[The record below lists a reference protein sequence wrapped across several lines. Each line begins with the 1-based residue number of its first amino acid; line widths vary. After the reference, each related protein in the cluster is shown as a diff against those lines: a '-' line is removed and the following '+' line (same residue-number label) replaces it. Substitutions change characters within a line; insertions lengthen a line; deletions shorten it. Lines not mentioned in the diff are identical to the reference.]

1 MKRRYAIWTALG
13 LFGVASTG
21 LCASNAEVQT
31 SIPAGTNSGAAF
43 QFAAEP
49 DFPSST
55 LAGLGL
61 RAIKTEAVF
70 VVHTQA
76 KAALAAQ
83 VAPVL
88 EAMNRFSREMV
99 GPALRLHGLVLI
111 GNASDLPVALRHS
124 TWVNIDGVTCL
135 VQQTGE
141 SSLPMR
147 NDFSNYMIFPLL
159 AHENVDDGI
168 KAECLG
174 GPLTERSASSRWFV
188 EGIADYCAYQASR
201 KYQGDAAVRLLK
213 KHYLEGLGRLSQH
226 TRDIESGESWWPK
239 NSSGNPDDVQYSYAA
254 AHFAVRTLSEKKG
267 TAWIR
272 QTLERIKGE
281 KTGLAT
287 TSADFARIASPL
299 TGQDVSALI
308 RHIKVEDVR
317 NFAGSL

>member
-1 MKRRYAIWTALG
+1 
-13 LFGVASTG
+13 
-21 LCASNAEVQT
+21 
-31 SIPAGTNSGAAF
+31 
-43 QFAAEP
+43 
-49 DFPSST
+49 
-55 LAGLGL
+55 
-61 RAIKTEAVF
+61 
-70 VVHTQA
+70 
-76 KAALAAQ
+76 
-83 VAPVL
+83 
-88 EAMNRFSREMV
+88 
-99 GPALRLHGLVLI
+99 
-111 GNASDLPVALRHS
+111 
-124 TWVNIDGVTCL
+124 
-135 VQQTGE
+135 
-141 SSLPMR
+141 
-147 NDFSNYMIFPLL
+147 
-159 AHENVDDGI
+159 
-168 KAECLG
+168 
-174 GPLTERSASSRWFV
+174 V
-188 EGIADYCAYQASR
+188 EGIANYCAYQASR

-226 TRDIESGESWWPK
+226 TLDIESGESWWPK